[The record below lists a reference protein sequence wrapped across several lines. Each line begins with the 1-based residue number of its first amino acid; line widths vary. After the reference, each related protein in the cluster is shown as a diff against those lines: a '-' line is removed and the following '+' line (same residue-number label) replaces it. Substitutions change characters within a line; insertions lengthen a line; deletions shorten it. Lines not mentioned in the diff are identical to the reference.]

1 MKQSYGTKLNY
12 KCLIIVASIHLVALF
27 KSRSDKHGHNLTEK
41 NLISPAGLFKTV
53 PARKKQLID
62 LSREKQTSIH
72 LVAYRYLPYSH
83 ILPAAIVPNKKMC
96 TSDVSKSTPMLSQ
109 LQLRD

>member
-1 MKQSYGTKLNY
+1 M
-12 KCLIIVASIHLVALF
+12 ALF

-41 NLISPAGLFKTV
+41 KKNRISPAGLFKTV
-53 PARKKQLID
+53 PALKKTNKKQLID
-62 LSREKQTSIH
+62 SSREKQTSIH